1 VGFRDWPME
10 RRRHERLDLS
20 APVKFAWKTD
30 DSTRR
35 EGSGVTRNFS
45 AGGLFV
51 MTEDPPPVGTTVHL
65 EVDLKTSRLDSTV
78 TVLAK
83 GQVKRI
89 ESTGLVGQL
98 GGFAVSA
105 RRMRLEKPEPSTA

>member
-1 VGFRDWPME
+1 ME
-10 RRRHERLDLS
+10 RRRRERLDLS
-20 APVKFAWKTD
+20 APVKFAWETD

-51 MTEDPPPVGTTVHL
+51 MTEDPPPVGATVHL

-78 TVLAK
+78 TIRAK
-83 GQVKRI
+83 GLVQRI
-89 ESTGLVGQL
+89 EVTDLIGQL
-98 GGFAVSA
+98 GGFAVST
-105 RRMRLEKPEPSTA
+105 RRMRLEKPDLSEIG